1 MNEEWVGALPSL
13 QDHNIE
19 LSSHCL
25 ANKNIFT
32 MNDAADF
39 EKKTINIAF
48 NRDLHILAFVGRLP
62 PFSTHCFVGHTYPA
76 SVVILNSRICFCL

>member
-25 ANKNIFT
+25 ASKNIFT

-39 EKKTINIAF
+39 EKKKRLTLPSTATCTSSLSLVAF
-48 NRDLHILAFVGRLP
+48 HPFPPTALLARLIRP
-62 PFSTHCFVGHTYPA
+62 LLS
-76 SVVILNSRICFCL
+76 S